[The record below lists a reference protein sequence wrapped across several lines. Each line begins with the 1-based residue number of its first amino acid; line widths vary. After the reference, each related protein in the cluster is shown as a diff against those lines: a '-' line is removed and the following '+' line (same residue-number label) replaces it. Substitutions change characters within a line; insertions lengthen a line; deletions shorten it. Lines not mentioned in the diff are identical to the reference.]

1 MAHTQADSYPR
12 LVGDIGGT
20 NARFGWL
27 PEPGAAVTDIA
38 TLKAADHASLTD
50 AVRRYLDEQGKQPP
64 RWCAIGIANPVIGDH
79 VQIVESRPMSRDK
92 RWVVENVIK
101 KEIRTA
107 DTGVAD
113 LKNEVLTEETQD
125 TEETEV
131 KAEE

>member
-1 MAHTQADSYPR
+1 MNNRRRMTGVVTSNKMTKTVVVEITRVFRHPLYRKVVHSSKRVKAHDE
-12 LVGDIGGT
+12 IGC
-20 NARFGWL
+20 
-27 PEPGAAVTDIA
+27 
-38 TLKAADHASLTD
+38 
-50 AVRRYLDEQGKQPP
+50 Q
-64 RWCAIGIANPVIGDH
+64 IGDQ

-113 LKNEVLTEETQD
+113 LKNEVLTEETQAA
-125 TEETEV
+125 EETEV